1 MLVSN
6 KWIRII
12 HSYVRKDIF
21 DELSEDEE
29 HMREICEKVLLPE
42 DLESIQEEN
51 QRLENDVQ
59 GEYKELIDLYD
70 ELTKRIQIVEVSV
83 NSMIDYK

>member
-1 MLVSN
+1 
-6 KWIRII
+6 
-12 HSYVRKDIF
+12 
-21 DELSEDEE
+21 
-29 HMREICEKVLLPE
+29 MREICEKVLLPE

-70 ELTKRIQIVEVSV
+70 ELTKRIQSVEVSV